1 MSLCYLFLKL
11 QTIVGHGAL
20 NFGLISINKTKNH
33 VTVVTDRWSKFFKV
47 AKRSSEEEFEVS
59 VPLNLMEPTTKHD
72 LIDIEYLAH
81 VSNHYLLLLM

>member
-1 MSLCYLFLKL
+1 M
-11 QTIVGHGAL
+11 
-20 NFGLISINKTKNH
+20 
-33 VTVVTDRWSKFFKV
+33 TVVTDRWSKFFKV

-81 VSNHYLLLLM
+81 VSNIAFYSWM